1 MIRKD
6 DRAMVCLRDSGVG
19 IAPENL
25 GTVFDMFSQVAASEK
40 RSHGGLGIGL
50 ALARGVYSARRHH

>member
-1 MIRKD
+1 
-6 DRAMVCLRDSGVG
+6 MVCLRDSGVG